1 MELKYYK
8 KEQGKIIRI
17 VTAVCLFLMVSY
29 GYYSLYRF
37 VPPID
42 ASNNTATFWGTE
54 IIKIPFF
61 DFGITYGMVISII
74 LCLGTCFFIYL
85 IALNKPKT
93 AEFLIESEAEL
104 KKVSWP
110 SRQQYTGSSVA
121 VIISVVVLGVF
132 LVSMDWLFLQLM
144 KLIRIY

>member
-1 MELKYYK
+1 MGLKYYK
-8 KEQGKIIRI
+8 KEQGKVIRI
-17 VTAVCLFLMVSY
+17 VTAICLFLMVCY

-37 VPPID
+37 VPPI
-42 ASNNTATFWGTE
+42 NTANGNYTFWGT
-54 IIKIPFF
+54 ILTKIPFF
-61 DFGITYGMVISII
+61 DFGINYGMIISAL
-74 LCLGTCFFIYL
+74 LCLGTCFFVYL
-85 IALNKPKT
+85 VVLNKPKT

-121 VIISVVVLGVF
+121 VIISVVVLGLF
-132 LVSMDWLFLQLM
+132 LVSADWIFLQLM